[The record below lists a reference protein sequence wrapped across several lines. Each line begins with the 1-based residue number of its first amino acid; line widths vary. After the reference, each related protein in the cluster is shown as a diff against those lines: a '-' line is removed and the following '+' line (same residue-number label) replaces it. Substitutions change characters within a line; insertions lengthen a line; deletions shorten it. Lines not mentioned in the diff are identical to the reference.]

1 MLDATDIAEL
11 QDYSEVSSTGH
22 RDIVSSTGHR
32 DIDRI
37 NQLMREK
44 KWLKADQ
51 EIVLFVK
58 GWLAASQFC
67 RDRHKAEMSIGQELM
82 RHLNG
87 MDAR

>member
-1 MLDATDIAEL
+1 
-11 QDYSEVSSTGH
+11 
-22 RDIVSSTGHR
+22 
-32 DIDRI
+32 
-37 NQLMREK
+37 MREK

>member
-1 MLDATDIAEL
+1 MLDSTDIAEL
-11 QDYSEVSSTGH
+11 QDYSE
-22 RDIVSSTGHR
+22 VSSTGHR

-51 EIVLFVK
+51 EIVKFAK
-58 GWLAASQFC
+58 GWLAVSQLC
-67 RDRHKAEMSIGQELM
+67 RRHEAEMSIGQELM

>member
-1 MLDATDIAEL
+1 MLDSTDIAEL

-22 RDIVSSTGHR
+22 RDV
-32 DIDRI
+32 DRI

-51 EIVLFVK
+51 EITKFVR

-67 RDRHKAEMSIGQELM
+67 RDRHDAEMSIGQELM
-82 RHLNG
+82 RHLYG

>member
-1 MLDATDIAEL
+1 MLDSTDIAEL
-11 QDYSEVSSTGH
+11 QDYSE
-22 RDIVSSTGHR
+22 VSSTGHR

-44 KWLKADQ
+44 KWLKADE
-51 EIVLFVK
+51 EIVKFAK

-67 RDRHKAEMSIGQELM
+67 RDRHEAEMSIGQELM

-87 MDAR
+87 GLRDVG